1 MKHKDFFPLLT
12 EFLGLWH
19 TFKPLQF
26 ILFALTILRAC
37 CVVLRSLTA
46 SSPSTEYFRRLQ
58 WVFCA
63 SQTLFAALL
72 VYCLAASHS

>member
-26 ILFALTILRAC
+26 ILFALTVLRAC

-46 SSPSTEYFRRLQ
+46 SSDACSGFSVRLRHCLLLYWFTAWLRHIAKASFR
-58 WVFCA
+58 
-63 SQTLFAALL
+63 
-72 VYCLAASHS
+72 